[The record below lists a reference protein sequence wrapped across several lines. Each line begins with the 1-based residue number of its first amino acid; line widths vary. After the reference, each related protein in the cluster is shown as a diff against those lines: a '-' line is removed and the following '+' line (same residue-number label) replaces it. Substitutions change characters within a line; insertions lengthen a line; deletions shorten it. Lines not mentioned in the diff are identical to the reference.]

1 MTGAGWGLLGATGG
15 ALLALILFIVPLF
28 AGIGGGTFGAPGCTL
43 GAAVGLE
50 GAPPNF
56 GGGGR
61 FGGGG
66 LGGPGLFGFSCS

>member
-15 ALLALILFIVPLF
+15 ALFALILFIVPLF
-28 AGIGGGTFGAPGCTL
+28 DGIGGGTFGA
-43 GAAVGLE
+43 AAGLE